1 MRAMAEKRSAVIQ
14 EWFERTLRSYPGQ
27 TVGFL
32 RGEKDPFRNPVGHTL
47 REGLG
52 VLFDEI
58 LGEMDGARIT
68 AALDAVVRIRAVED
82 HTASHAVAFLFLLKE
97 VLREK
102 SPAADLAALE
112 NRIDRVALLAFD
124 LYMKCRE
131 KIYEIKA
138 EEAKRRVYVLERACL
153 KRGDA
158 G

>member
-1 MRAMAEKRSAVIQ
+1 MRALAGKQSAVVQ

-47 REGLG
+47 RDGLG
-52 VLFDEI
+52 VLFDE
-58 LGEMDGARIT
+58 LAGEMDQARIT
-68 AALDAVVRIRAVED
+68 AALDAIVRIRAVQE
-82 HTASHAVAFLFLLKE
+82 HSASQAVGFLFLLKE

-102 SPAADLAALE
+102 SPAGDLAMLE
-112 NRIDRVALLAFD
+112 NRIDRMALLAFD

-138 EEAKRRVYVLERACL
+138 EEAKRRVYLLERVSL

-158 G
+158 R

>member
-1 MRAMAEKRSAVIQ
+1 MKAVAEKRSDVVQ

-58 LGEMDGARIT
+58 LGEMDEARIT
-68 AALDAVVRIRAVED
+68 AALDAIVRIRAVQD
-82 HTASHAVAFLFLLKE
+82 HTASQAVAFLFLLKE

-112 NRIDRVALLAFD
+112 NRIDRMALLAFD

-138 EEAKRRVYVLERACL
+138 EEAKRRVYLLERVSL

-158 G
+158 R

>member
-1 MRAMAEKRSAVIQ
+1 MRAVAGERSAVIQ
-14 EWFERTLRSYPGQ
+14 EWFERTLRDYPGQ

-47 REGLG
+47 REGLA

-58 LGEMDGARIT
+58 LGEMDEPRIT
-68 AALDAVVRIRAVED
+68 AALDAIVRIRAVQD
-82 HTASHAVAFLFLLKE
+82 YTASQAVAFLFLLKE

-102 SPAADLAALE
+102 SPAADLAMLE
-112 NRIDRVALLAFD
+112 NRIDRMALLAFD

-138 EEAKRRVYVLERACL
+138 EEAKRRVYLLERVCL

-158 G
+158 R

>member
-1 MRAMAEKRSAVIQ
+1 MRALAGKQSAVVQ
-14 EWFERTLRSYPGQ
+14 EWLERTLQSYPGQ

-58 LGEMDGARIT
+58 LGEMDEARIT
-68 AALDAVVRIRAVED
+68 ADLDAILRIRAVED
-82 HTASHAVAFLFLLKE
+82 HTASQAVAFLFLLKE

-102 SPAADLAALE
+102 SPAADSAMLE
-112 NRIDRVALLAFD
+112 NRIDRMALLAFD

-138 EEAKRRVYVLERACL
+138 EEAKRRVYVLERAGL

-158 G
+158 R